1 MTTKDPDSERSKPR
15 TRLESELAEIL
26 ERADRPPSNVIKF
39 RAKARQSRSRWLDLK
54 ERTIGPDSV
63 ARRGGAGVLLL
74 GSLAFATIGSF
85 VNDSSHLLAYVFGV
99 LALACFVGVF
109 VLGFREPRGGQTKTW
124 RGRDIEIEP
133 PRPSWMNRKPK
144 PPKR

>member
-1 MTTKDPDSERSKPR
+1 MTTKEPDSDQPKPR
-15 TRLESELAEIL
+15 TRLEAELAEIL

-39 RAKARQSRSRWLDLK
+39 RAKARQSRSRWLDL
-54 ERTIGPDSV
+54 RDRAIGPDSTL
-63 ARRGGAGVLLL
+63 RRGGAGALLL

-85 VNDSSHLLAYVFGV
+85 VNPSSHLLAYLFGV
-99 LALACFVGVF
+99 LALVCFVGVF
-109 VLGFREPRGGQTKTW
+109 VVGFRDPRGGQTKTW

-133 PRPSWMNRKPK
+133 PRPTWMNRKPK